1 MNLQA
6 VRRRL
11 RSAGHDESA
20 IEEMIDRLAD
30 EQVQE
35 EKDRAIEENKRS
47 LEADGYDLEA
57 LERDN
62 YHNQWMHQ

>member
-6 VRRRL
+6 GRRRL

-35 EKDRAIEENKRS
+35 EKDRAIEETSGLWKLQATTWR
-47 LEADGYDLEA
+47 
-57 LERDN
+57 R
-62 YHNQWMHQ
+62 

>member
-20 IEEMIDRLAD
+20 IEEVIDRLVAFIGAP
-30 EQVQE
+30 Q
-35 EKDRAIEENKRS
+35 A
-47 LEADGYDLEA
+47 A
-57 LERDN
+57 
-62 YHNQWMHQ
+62 

>member
-47 LEADGYDLEA
+47 LEAAGYDLEA

-62 YHNQWMHQ
+62 PYNQWMYQ